1 MPKLTEMKVIVITA
15 DQISSR
21 KGGDRVP
28 AALTALDDLKL
39 GTGSRPFVR
48 TAGDEI
54 QGLVTDSAAAVEVIQ
69 ALTRLGGWR
78 FGVGVGQV
86 ESPVPRDVRAA
97 NGPAFV
103 SAREALNA
111 AHNAPQDLKVGG
123 GAGDTGEDLEAALWL
138 LVALWR
144 RRTDAGWE
152 AVEAASTGRQYREV
166 AQLLGISASA
176 VSQRLRSSGYAE
188 GAAGVRLAVRLFDRA
203 RRGGGVGSD
212 R

>member
-1 MPKLTEMKVIVITA
+1 MPKLTEMQVIVITA

-78 FGVGVGQV
+78 FGVGLGQV

-97 NGPAFV
+97 HRPAFV
-103 SAREALNA
+103 
-111 AHNAPQDLKVGG
+111 
-123 GAGDTGEDLEAALWL
+123 
-138 LVALWR
+138 
-144 RRTDAGWE
+144 
-152 AVEAASTGRQYREV
+152 
-166 AQLLGISASA
+166 
-176 VSQRLRSSGYAE
+176 
-188 GAAGVRLAVRLFDRA
+188 
-203 RRGGGVGSD
+203 
-212 R
+212 